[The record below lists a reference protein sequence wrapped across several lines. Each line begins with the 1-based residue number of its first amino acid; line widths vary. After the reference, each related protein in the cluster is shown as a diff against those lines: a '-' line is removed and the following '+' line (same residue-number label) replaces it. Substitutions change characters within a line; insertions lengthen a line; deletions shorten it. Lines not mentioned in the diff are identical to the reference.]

1 MSRYDLVQTDGLIS
15 PPAESGGGGAGDLSI
30 STSGLA
36 ARSDLNQQSL
46 SSTVTGGTTPYTYSW
61 SATRPDGTTS
71 TTEFSDAAVAAP
83 NFTPA
88 RVGLYA
94 VTCTV
99 TDSAGT
105 PLTASSTQSKSVGTA
120 LSASIT
126 GLSDSSTLSA
136 QTLGV
141 NVTGGTGS
149 PTYSWQC
156 TRPDNSTSTTEF
168 SSTTASAPDFTPA
181 NVGLHAVRVTVTD
194 SSSTAVTTESTAKL
208 GTTSSAGS
216 LVQVTDLTGW
226 TKWAGQNCDSAWLGP
241 NWNQYGTSTPGTGGA
256 DISLSG
262 GVFTFSN
269 DDKPSSA
276 LNQPQECFGYV
287 SPSGYLSGVLT
298 NKPGSWNLF
307 IEVTSD
313 ATLADS
319 QTLIGLA
326 FVSRSYDGSNYVNTS
341 SPAFSGVV
349 LGQEW
354 DVNKDKFWNLTGG
367 SNGSLTT
374 GGDGNYGVNARV
386 AFSAF
391 ASGEGSPYY
400 IWSQLYDAT
409 NPTVNENRV
418 ASSNAT
424 AVMGNFA
431 TDNDPRL
438 LIYFGRLTTGASG
451 ANSVSVKL
459 YWSYAV
465 GGP

>member
-1 MSRYDLVQTDGLIS
+1 MPVIISR
-15 PPAESGGGGAGDLSI
+15 PASGGGGGGVTPVTGSV
-30 STSGLA
+30 SGFA
-36 ARSDLNQQSL
+36 TRSDLNAQSL
-46 SSTVTGGTTPYTYSW
+46 SVSPSGGTAPYSYSW
-61 SATRPDGTTS
+61 SSVRPDGTSSTS
-71 TTEFSDAAVAAP
+71 EFDVTNAASVS
-83 NFTPA
+83 FTPE
-88 RVGLYA
+88 RVGLYS
-94 VTCTV
+94 VSCV
-99 TDSAGT
+99 ITDSAGSPQNLTVSATAKVGSDLSVSLGGFATTTDLAAQSLTST
-105 PLTASSTQSKSVGTA
+105 PTNG
-120 LSASIT
+120 
-126 GLSDSSTLSA
+126 
-136 QTLGV
+136 
-141 NVTGGTGS
+141 TGG
-149 PTYSWQC
+149 YSYAW
-156 TRPDNSTSTTEF
+156 TVTKPDGTSGAALL
-168 SSTTASAPDFTPA
+168 SSTTDQNPTLTPTA
-181 NVGLHAVRVTVTD
+181 AGLHSVSVTVTD
-194 SSSTAVTTESTAKL
+194 SSSQTATASASRDL
-208 GTTSSAGS
+208 GTGVVPAP
-216 LVQVTDLTGW
+216 VINQVTDITGW
-226 TKWAGQNCDSAWLGP
+226 TKWAGQSCDNSWLGP

-256 DISLSG
+256 DISFSG

-269 DDKPSSA
+269 DDKPSGA

-354 DVNKDKFWNLTGG
+354 DANKDKFWNLTGG

-400 IWSQLYDAT
+400 IWSQLYDGT
-409 NPTVNENRV
+409 NPAVNETRV
-418 ASSNAT
+418 ASSNTT
-424 AVMGNFA
+424 AVMDNFA